1 MRRLSI
7 LPGLS
12 PLFLLF
18 TVLPF
23 SLPAQAPYRL
33 QKEIQEAAKRV
44 LPATVRIRAKGAA
57 RGILGS
63 TGVFL
68 DASGLVLSDAD
79 STLISFKRTGP
90 GKKPEKT
97 HGKEARVFLPPPD
110 GRVFPARL
118 LKRDPGTDTSLLKVE
133 LPPYTKVPSLRLC
146 GNKSLVPGMPLLVAG
161 NAFGTAKE
169 GKPAVSFGI
178 FSGWGP
184 GKKPGERGRF
194 LTDAPVN
201 PGTNGGPV
209 VDLAGNL
216 MGVVSTFEASPLS
229 PYRGFGWITPVTM
242 LLQVYKDVPEA
253 SPLFGRRRRPPRRL
267 PRTASLL
274 AKGIA
279 ALAKRGAPAT
289 ATLLIDRGKARG
301 TKNIPVRR
309 RIPGGPRVIKVPVYG
324 GPCTALCVDP
334 SGFLLTPISNL
345 WGRNYIKKITVLLGD
360 GRRLDAKISALD
372 RLRGVALL
380 EVNPGEKP
388 LPALPPAEEKIPL
401 PGSLAVAIGRPWD
414 GKTPGGG
421 LLLALGIVS
430 ALHQGNAAQDA
441 IQTDAG
447 ILDSTAGGLLMETS
461 GKYLGM
467 TLLFNPDATGRNS
480 GIGFALPPRVVRE
493 AVKRLI
499 PGRDVVR
506 GKLGFGLKQEGPC
519 EFLVTKVEKGGAAER
534 GGMKPGDRIL
544 QVGPRTVEH
553 FATLGRLIS
562 FLSGYARG
570 DLVPVKVRRDSRTL
584 SLELRAR

>member
-1 MRRLSI
+1 MRKPSF
-7 LPGLS
+7 LPGLLS
-12 PLFLLF
+12 LLFLLSGP
-18 TVLPF
+18 VPRV
-23 SLPAQAPYRL
+23 SAQAPYTL
-33 QKEIQEAAKRV
+33 QKEIQEAARRV

-79 STLISFKRTGP
+79 ATLISFKRTGP
-90 GKKPEKT
+90 GKKPVKT

-118 LKRDPGTDTSLLKVE
+118 LRRDPETDTSLLKVD
-133 LPPYTKVPSLRLC
+133 LPPYTRVPSLRIC
-146 GNKSLVPGMPLLVAG
+146 SGKSLVPGMPLLVAG

-242 LLQVYKDVPEA
+242 LRMVYKDIPQA
-253 SPLFGRRRRPPRRL
+253 SPLFGRRRLPRRL

-279 ALAKRGAPAT
+279 ALAARGAPAV

-301 TKNIPVRR
+301 TKTIPLRR
-309 RIPGGPRVIKVPVYG
+309 RVPGGPKSIRIPVYG

-334 SGFLLTPISNL
+334 GGFLLTPLSNL

-372 RLRGVALL
+372 PLRGVALL

-401 PGSLAVAIGRPWD
+401 PGSLAVAVGRPWD

-421 LLLALGIVS
+421 LLVALGIVS
-430 ALHQGNAAQDA
+430 ALHQGNVARDA

-447 ILDSTAGGLLMETS
+447 ILDSTAGGLLMGAT

-499 PGRDVVR
+499 PGRNVVR
-506 GKLGFGLKQEGPC
+506 GKLGFGLEQKGPC
-519 EFLVTKVEKGGAAER
+519 VFLVTKVEKDGAAER

-544 QVGPRTVEH
+544 EIGGRGVEH
-553 FATLGRLIS
+553 FSTIGRLIS
-562 FLSGYARG
+562 YISGYARG
-570 DLVPVKVRRDSRTL
+570 DTVPVKVGRNGKTL